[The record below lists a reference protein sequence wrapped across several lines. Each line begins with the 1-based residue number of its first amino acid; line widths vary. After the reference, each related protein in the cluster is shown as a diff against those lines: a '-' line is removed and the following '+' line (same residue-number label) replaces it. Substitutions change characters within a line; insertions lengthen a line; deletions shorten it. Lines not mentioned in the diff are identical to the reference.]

1 MLANSMG
8 SIGYKIDIYL
18 LDSKEKIQRLHVPEI
33 LEINNLPEAL

>member
-18 LDSKEKIQRLHVPEI
+18 LDSKDKI